1 MRRLNKPPTL
11 AHGVSDEPGGKR
23 LLKPVDLMQA
33 KLPRRRAVERGGM
46 KRKEIAGHL
55 AWKVRKKERG

>member
-1 MRRLNKPPTL
+1 M